1 MRASWLTSGRVP
13 SLDGLRAIAVAAVLV
28 DHVSSTA
35 SFPMPDVLIHVT
47 AKGAMG
53 VDLFFVISG
62 FLITL
67 LFLRERERHGTLS
80 LRGFYTRRALRI
92 LPAYVAFLVV
102 CAAIEALGA
111 PGPTPSDWAGL
122 LTYTM

>member
-1 MRASWLTSGRVP
+1 
-13 SLDGLRAIAVAAVLV
+13 
-28 DHVSSTA
+28 
-35 SFPMPDVLIHVT
+35 
-47 AKGAMG
+47 MG
-53 VDLFFVISG
+53 VDLFVVISG

-122 LTYTM
+122 LTYTMNWHAPSLPSQWAVALTWSLSIEEQFYLLWPLLLLRAGPHSAR